1 METPQVFIWK
11 RTKGLCDMGYLRS
24 IFRDSKPL
32 QGGPM
37 RFTDSAQQKIDSR
50 PDYQPLSYRY
60 AESVAQSEPMGKVKT
75 GVTPS
80 VTRDHPLPDIEREG
94 PVQKPLPVES
104 TADPETT
111 SQSRYTTYEMQMQ
124 TSADLPSPS
133 LIDPNTPSQAKGVM
147 KKEGQQIPEQTHSIN
162 VENDA
167 DKQTMTQAPDKS
179 GETIL
184 SRPQTNTERTEV
196 PYRSVEQGPVEMSRD
211 INTVGEGDEELEQQ
225 SSAPAHE
232 ALHEDDAQ
240 STPPHTFR
248 QFESEERSATVITSH
263 VVDESQRQGLSA
275 AAWQQQAHTQ
285 TPQVHI
291 GQIDITVTAPEPQ
304 PRTQPASGPAGND
317 LVSRLY
323 LRGL

>member
-1 METPQVFIWK
+1 
-11 RTKGLCDMGYLRS
+11 MGYLQS

-32 QGGPM
+32 QGGRM
-37 RFTDSAQQKIDSR
+37 RFTNAAHQKTDSR
-50 PDYQPLSYRY
+50 PDYQPPSYQSS
-60 AESVAQSEPMGKVKT
+60 ESVAQSEPMGKVKT
-75 GVTPS
+75 SVTPS
-80 VTRDHPLPDIEREG
+80 VTREHPLPDIETAG
-94 PVQKPLPVES
+94 PAQKSVPVES
-104 TADPETT
+104 IADPETT
-111 SQSRYTTYEMQMQ
+111 SQSRYTTYEMQIQ
-124 TSADLPSPS
+124 TSSNLPRPLS
-133 LIDPNTPSQAKGVM
+133 INPNTPLQAKCVM
-147 KKEGQQIPEQTHSIN
+147 KKAGQQIPEQTHSIN

-167 DKQTMTQAPDKS
+167 DKLTTTQAPDKS

-211 INTVGEGDEELEQQ
+211 INTVGEGDEEQEQQ

-263 VVDESQRQGLSA
+263 VVDESQRQGSSA
-275 AAWQQQAHTQ
+275 AAVQQQAHTQ

>member
-1 METPQVFIWK
+1 
-11 RTKGLCDMGYLRS
+11 MGN
-24 IFRDSKPL
+24 
-32 QGGPM
+32 
-37 RFTDSAQQKIDSR
+37 
-50 PDYQPLSYRY
+50 
-60 AESVAQSEPMGKVKT
+60 VKT
-75 GVTPS
+75 SVTPS
-80 VTRDHPLPDIEREG
+80 VTREHPLPDIETAG
-94 PVQKPLPVES
+94 PAQKPVPIES
-104 TADPETT
+104 IADPETV
-111 SQSRYTTYEMQMQ
+111 SQSRYTTDEMQIQ
-124 TSADLPSPS
+124 TPSELPSPS

-147 KKEGQQIPEQTHSIN
+147 KKAGQQIPEQTHSIN

-184 SRPQTNTERTEV
+184 SRPQTNTERTEM
-196 PYRSVEQGPVEMSRD
+196 PHSSVEQGPVEMSRD
-211 INTVGEGDEELEQQ
+211 INTVGTGDEEQEQQ

-232 ALHEDDAQ
+232 ALHEDGAR

-275 AAWQQQAHTQ
+275 AAVQQQAHTQ
-285 TPQVHI
+285 APQVHI

-304 PRTQPASGPAGND
+304 PRTQPAVGHVGND
-317 LVSRLY
+317 LASRLY